1 LLPNSYLGDL
11 ESHRIQA
18 VKTGDVMEVISHGA
32 VASPLIGYKHAMI
45 RNGDYSAAFMVAQML
60 KDLSN
65 YVLSIPRALV
75 EYAWTW
81 PISCGRSTN
90 QPSCPVNKK
99 KVSSYIVKA
108 R

>member
-1 LLPNSYLGDL
+1 LLCALGQSRDKRSIDVIEWHILLLNSYLGDL
-11 ESHRIQA
+11 EPHRIQA

-65 YVLSIPRALV
+65 YSLV
-75 EYAWTW
+75 D
-81 PISCGRSTN
+81 
-90 QPSCPVNKK
+90 K
-99 KVSSYIVKA
+99 
-108 R
+108 

>member
-1 LLPNSYLGDL
+1 VEPR
-11 ESHRIQA
+11 RIQA

-65 YVLSIPRALV
+65 YCRYRAHWWSTHGMANLV
-75 EYAWTW
+75 RTQYESA
-81 PISCGRSTN
+81 
-90 QPSCPVNKK
+90 V
-99 KVSSYIVKA
+99 VS
-108 R
+108 RQ